1 MATPDQQHLHV
12 QSREYAVSLDAQDPL
27 RHLRPKFLIPSKA
40 QLKAK
45 SLPEAG
51 KKCCFTVALP
61 VLKDRRI
68 K

>member
-1 MATPDQQHLHV
+1 MLSGEH
-12 QSREYAVSLDAQDPL
+12 AVSLDAQDPL
-27 RHLRPKFLIPSKA
+27 RHLREEFLIPSKA

-51 KKCCFTVALP
+51 KKRRSDDAIP
-61 VLKDRRI
+61 VLKDCRI